1 MTRRGQTS
9 LPAPAR
15 CGVCDRPSTLA
26 LCDAC
31 DEPMCADHVTSR
43 VVEGKHEYVC
53 TLCALMLEEQQATP
67 AVGAA

>member
-1 MTRRGQTS
+1 MRRRGVAS

-31 DEPMCADHVTSR
+31 DEPMCAEHVTSR
-43 VVEGKHEYVC
+43 VVDGKREYVC
-53 TLCALMLEEQQATP
+53 TLCALMLQEQAAP